1 VWRSGGVPYS
11 TFLRRRRSIYRAAR
25 AAPGCCLPLLMLDST
40 SRNWPIAS
48 FRGDAE
54 FGRYRVIAGPSE
66 PSARQIM
73 SSCTTAKQKPNKRKR
88 TGMIGLQLVNASSAS
103 FEQKRSNANLLYL
116 SLSFRLAVKNNH
128 SMIPAPA
135 LDVIQ
140 REVLSMI
147 SHFRTKLSQ
156 FRNSG
161 SRASY
166 RQIR

>member
-1 VWRSGGVPYS
+1 VIARARARRTDAAARCAPCAILSAYLISWSQSGVWRSGGVPYS

-66 PSARQIM
+66 PSALQIM

-128 SMIPAPA
+128 SMIPA
-135 LDVIQ
+135 LC
-140 REVLSMI
+140 S
-147 SHFRTKLSQ
+147 
-156 FRNSG
+156 
-161 SRASY
+161 
-166 RQIR
+166 